1 MEYGEV
7 ITDGNVSAII
17 DSESSNYLTNWIKS
31 AIDNGGYYIGRY
43 ELGIDWTTN
52 NYGTRE
58 GLVSMRT
65 LVNDIGWYFPEG
77 GSAYNRFAYT
87 DTINSFAWDTALCFI
102 MLFTNDLTYAN
113 QYYLDLND
121 NLDPDSGYPVTGLG
135 EDVRC
140 NIYEMAGMQSEWVRE
155 YDKTTNS
162 LYVLRGGY
170 NEGNGLGAGRRG
182 MPSDVNSVAAGT
194 RLTLWIQQ

>member
-17 DSESSNYLTNWIKS
+17 DSVSSNYLAKWIDS

-65 LVNDIGWYFPEG
+65 LAPYSQ
-77 GSAYNRFAYT
+77 SADRRV
-87 DTINSFAWDTALCFI
+87 CH
-102 MLFTNDLTYAN
+102 
-113 QYYLDLND
+113 
-121 NLDPDSGYPVTGLG
+121 
-135 EDVRC
+135 RH
-140 NIYEMAGMQSEWVRE
+140 
-155 YDKTTNS
+155 
-162 LYVLRGGY
+162 LR
-170 NEGNGLGAGRRG
+170 
-182 MPSDVNSVAAGT
+182 
-194 RLTLWIQQ
+194 Q